1 MWQTPTPV
9 VTLSNYSF
17 SRTRRAHSSEAGFS
31 LLEMVVA
38 MVILTVGLLG
48 VASAISYALM
58 ASNRGRGVTNSKMLI
73 VSALEQMET
82 LRNTGQLNFREISN
96 SQVSGSSFPGFP
108 SDFRDVSTVPGPD
121 GIFGT
126 ADDLSTAP
134 GPDGTYG
141 TADDVR
147 DLTRARPGIYRQIL
161 ITDLNPLLKKIQ
173 VTLRYGPN
181 GGEQKELVGISYL
194 NDDAHS
200 NYIP

>member
-1 MWQTPTPV
+1 MS
-9 VTLSNYSF
+9 SN
-17 SRTRRAHSSEAGFS
+17 HSSKRHSRRSGEAGFT
-31 LLEMVVA
+31 LFEMVVA
-38 MVILTVGLLG
+38 MVVLSIGLLG

-58 ASNRGRGVTNSKMLI
+58 ASNRGRGVTNAKMLV

-82 LRNTGQLNFREISN
+82 LRNTGQLNFQEISN
-96 SQVSGSSFPGFP
+96 AQVAGSAFRGFP

-121 GIFGT
+121 GVFGT

-134 GPDGTYG
+134 GPDGNYG
-141 TADDVR
+141 TTDDVR
-147 DLTRARPGIYRQIL
+147 DMTRARPGVTRQIL
-161 ITDLNPLLKKIQ
+161 ITDLNPLLKKVQ

-181 GGEQKELVGISYL
+181 GNEQKDLVGISYL